1 MSRSKRKNPIWGNA
15 AVSEKKDKRFANRK
29 FRHQAK
35 QKLMR
40 DEEEFIEPDMNIISN
55 IWSHAKDGKSYIS
68 PTEYGEKEWFKKAM
82 RK

>member
-1 MSRSKRKNPIWGNA
+1 
-15 AVSEKKDKRFANRK
+15 
-29 FRHQAK
+29 
-35 QKLMR
+35 MR